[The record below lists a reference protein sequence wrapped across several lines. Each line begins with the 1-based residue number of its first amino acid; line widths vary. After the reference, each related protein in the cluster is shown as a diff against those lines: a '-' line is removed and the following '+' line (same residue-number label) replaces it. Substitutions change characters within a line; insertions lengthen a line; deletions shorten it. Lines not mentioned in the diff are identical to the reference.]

1 MYIEIQSEERY
12 VNFIY
17 HSFMMNKNLSENYA

>member
-1 MYIEIQSEERY
+1 MHLGQFSY

-17 HSFMMNKNLSENYA
+17 HSFFRGSGEGELQVHS